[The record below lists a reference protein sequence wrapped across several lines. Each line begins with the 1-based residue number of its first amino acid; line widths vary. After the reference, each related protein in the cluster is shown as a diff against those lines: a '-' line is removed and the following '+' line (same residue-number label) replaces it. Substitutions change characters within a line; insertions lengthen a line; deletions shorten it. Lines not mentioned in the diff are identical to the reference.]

1 MLSLLPLMLHGVNAH
16 AQDRFYSFPDRAGA
30 EGARANAQMQSVLST
45 QQQQQQEIDALQ
57 AAIDSSLTA
66 IAADIDALHAAAA
79 ASMSAIF
86 GCGNQGMIGGP
97 LHPTA
102 NPQDCLPSLTIDNTG
117 QVVFSQPTRHQQGLI
132 LGDNPTCN
140 AASEGMLRYISSQK
154 AVMLCADATWIEVGA
169 APTAS
174 GVFTPVASAALT
186 TQYTS
191 NAVAVS
197 GFFGTRT
204 ATASNGATILVNGVA
219 HGSSADVQAGDTIAL
234 RMSSAATYSTA
245 KTTNLNLSSLATNWT
260 ITTRDQD
267 TTPNSFSFGNL
278 SNQELSSTVTSNV
291 VTVSGFDGPLTA
303 SVSGQGSP
311 QVRVGAG
318 AWVTSGDV
326 NPGQTLQLRL
336 TTSAANSTT
345 RIATLVLG
353 TATVNWEV
361 TTKAAYLCNTIGQSA
376 AGGKC
381 AQTGLNALIAHSS
394 DVPQNTWIQSVA
406 YCNSLVSGG
415 YSDWFAPSVAQLNTL
430 FQNRAAIGGFNT
442 TPGVNF
448 PSSSIEN
455 VWYGT
460 NGYDNSWSGVQR
472 FDTGEQ
478 YFGNYGWGNP
488 ISMRCV
494 RISPE

>member
-1 MLSLLPLMLHGVNAH
+1 MLHGINVH
-16 AQDRFYSFPDRAGA
+16 AQDKFYSFPERAGA

-66 IAADIDALHAAAA
+66 ISADIDALHATAA

-86 GCGNQGMIGGP
+86 GCGDQGMISGP

-102 NPQDCLPSLTIDNTG
+102 NPQDCLPSLTIDDTG
-117 QVVFSQPTRHQQGLI
+117 QLVFSQPTRHQQGLI
-132 LGDNPTCN
+132 LGDNPTCD
-140 AASEGMLRYISSQK
+140 ATSEGMLRYISSQK
-154 AVMLCADATWIEVGA
+154 SVMLCADSTWIEVGA

-174 GVFTPVASAALT
+174 GVFTPVENAALT

-191 NAVAVS
+191 NAVGVS

-204 ATASNGATILVNGVA
+204 ATASNGATILVNGVVQ
-219 HGSSADVQAGDTIAL
+219 GSSADVQAGDTIAL
-234 RMSSAATYSTA
+234 RMSSAATHSTA
-245 KTTNLNLSSLATNWT
+245 KTTNLNLSSLASNWT
-260 ITTRDQD
+260 VTTVAQD
-267 TTPNSFSFGNL
+267 ISPDTFSFSNL
-278 SNQELSSTVTSNV
+278 SNQELSTAVTSNV
-291 VTVSGFDGPLTA
+291 VTVSGFDGPLTV

-311 QVRVGAG
+311 QVRIGSG

-326 NPGQTLQLRL
+326 NPNQTLQLRL

-381 AQTGLNALIAHSS
+381 AQTGPNALIAHAS
-394 DVPQNTWIQSVA
+394 DVPPFVYIGSYQNPWSESVN
-406 YCNSLVSGG
+406 YCKNLSSGG
-415 YSDWFAPSVAQLNTL
+415 YSDWFAPSLAQLNIL
-430 FQNRAAIGGFNT
+430 FQNRFAIGGFQT
-442 TPGVNF
+442 TDSPMW
-448 PSSSIEN
+448 PSGISKSY
-455 VWYGT
+455 YGT
-460 NGYDNSWSGVQR
+460 DGTNNGWSGVQR

-478 YFGNYGWGNP
+478 SFGNYGFMNS